1 MPTNRSWTTVLASA
15 AALATLSACA
25 TVPRAGP
32 AEVTRFIAPASA
44 AQLGKGTIFI
54 ETAPGLGSEGME
66 LASYKAAVARELTA
80 QGYRETSR
88 AEADQVAQVSL
99 DRVVNEPLT
108 SRRGPVSVGVGGST
122 GSYGS
127 GVGVGVGINLG
138 GSGPKDVVTTRLG
151 VMIRD
156 KDAGT
161 SLWEGRAGFS
171 ADTRNSLAQP
181 GRSADAL
188 AQALFAGF
196 PGRDGETIEVDLP
209 E

>member
-1 MPTNRSWTTVLASA
+1 MKRHLKAILASA

-32 AEVTRFIAPASA
+32 AEVTRFVAPAA
-44 AQLGKGTIFI
+44 TAQLGQGTIFI
-54 ETAPGLGSEGME
+54 ETAPGLGNSGME
-66 LASYKAAVARELTA
+66 MAAYKAAVARELAA

-99 DRVVNEPLT
+99 ERVVNEPLT
-108 SRRGPVSVGVGGST
+108 GRRGPVSVGVGGST

-138 GSGPKDVVTTRLG
+138 GGGPKDVVTTRLG

-156 KDAGT
+156 KAAGT
-161 SLWEGRAGFS
+161 SLWEGRAGFF
-171 ADTRNSLAQP
+171 ADTRNDLAQP
-181 GRSADAL
+181 ARSADAL
-188 AQALFAGF
+188 ADALFEGF